1 MIDFIRERELLVGRA
16 ASEHRIIRS
25 AERSQYHLRERVDQ
39 SLKVES
45 MTI

>member
-1 MIDFIRERELLVGRA
+1 MIDFIQGRALLVGKA
-16 ASEHRIIRS
+16 VSEHRIIRS